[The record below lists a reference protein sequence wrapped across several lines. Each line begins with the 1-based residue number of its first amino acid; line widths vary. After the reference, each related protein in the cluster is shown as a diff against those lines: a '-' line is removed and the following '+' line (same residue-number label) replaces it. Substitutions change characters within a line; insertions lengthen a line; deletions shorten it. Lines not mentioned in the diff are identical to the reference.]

1 MSPVPRPILVVDD
14 EPTLV
19 HLMARILMLAG
30 HHVRAAFTGQEAM
43 TLLANPDLAFACV
56 VTDLVMPGVSGIEVG
71 MQAQL
76 QGIPVV
82 YVSGFAHTGG
92 IGRILAKPFTE
103 AALLT
108 AVRSAIWQLGDAG
121 R

>member
-1 MSPVPRPILVVDD
+1 MNPILLVDD
-14 EPTLV
+14 EPGVVT
-19 HLMARILMLAG
+19 LMARFLMLANYE
-30 HHVRAAFTGQEAM
+30 VRAAFTGQEALDLM
-43 TLLANPDLAFACV
+43 ANPDLHFACV
-56 VTDLVMPGVSGIEVG
+56 VTDLVMPGVTGIEVG

-103 AALLT
+103 AALLN
-108 AVRSAIWQLGDAG
+108 AVRSATWQFEDAG